1 MFVLAIWP
9 LFEQLL
15 AFAVGTTD
23 QALAGRFP
31 DPDLR
36 LHALDAIA
44 IAAYLNWLLMI
55 VQGAVGTGGLALV
68 ARATGAG
75 DHGLARRAL
84 GQALLLG
91 TSVGLVV
98 AVLAEA
104 TLPLLLGV
112 FRMQAETEALATT
125 FLRILAL
132 TGPFSGF
139 IFAGNACLRGTGDM
153 RSTFLIMSV
162 VNVSNIVLSS
172 TFTLG
177 PAPLGG
183 HGVAG
188 LATGT
193 CLAWIIGA
201 CLLAWRLLAAKH
213 EFRLET
219 KNLRPERETLSRIV
233 RVSIPSAVE
242 VLGMWCINAW
252 LLRVVTGL
260 PQAAAPGA
268 HMLALRAEGLSFLPG
283 FAIGAA
289 SATLAGQYLG
299 LGDAARAREAVR
311 TAWIAGALLMSSV
324 GLLFLAIPGTL
335 IALIV
340 PDSPLHVQLASPL
353 LRLAGWTQPL
363 LATTLILK
371 TTFRG
376 TGDAKAVMRYSYGSM
391 ILFRLFGAWA
401 AGAWLAGGL
410 FWIWVCMA
418 ADVATQAVV
427 FSRRFF
433 KGEWLKVKV

>member
-1 MFVLAIWP
+1 MLAVWP

-31 DPDLR
+31 DQDLR
-36 LHALDAIA
+36 LRALDAIA

-75 DHGLARRAL
+75 DHRLARRAL
-84 GQALLLG
+84 GQSLLLG
-91 TSVGLVV
+91 TAVGL
-98 AVLAEA
+98 AVGLLAEA

-112 FRMQAETEALATT
+112 FRMNPETEALATT

-139 IFAGNACLRGTGDM
+139 IFAGNACLRGAGDM
-153 RSTFLIMSV
+153 RSTFVIMSV
-162 VNVSNIVLSS
+162 VNLTNIALSS
-172 TFTLG
+172 PFTLG
-177 PAPLGG
+177 PAPIGG

-188 LATGT
+188 LAAGT
-193 CLAWIIGA
+193 SLAWVIGA
-201 CLLAWRLLAAKH
+201 GVLARRLLASRQ
-213 EFRLET
+213 ELRLEWGH
-219 KNLRPERETLSRIV
+219 LRPERETLARIV
-233 RVSIPSAVE
+233 RVSVPSAVE

-252 LLRVVTGL
+252 LLRVVTAL
-260 PQAAAPGA
+260 PQEAAPGA

-299 LGDAARAREAVR
+299 LGDRARAREAVGS
-311 TAWIAGALLMSSV
+311 AWIAGTLLMSGV
-324 GLLFLAIPGTL
+324 GLLFLTIPGTL

-340 PDSPLHVQLASPL
+340 PDSPLHVRLAAPL

-401 AGAWLAGGL
+401 AGTCLAGGL